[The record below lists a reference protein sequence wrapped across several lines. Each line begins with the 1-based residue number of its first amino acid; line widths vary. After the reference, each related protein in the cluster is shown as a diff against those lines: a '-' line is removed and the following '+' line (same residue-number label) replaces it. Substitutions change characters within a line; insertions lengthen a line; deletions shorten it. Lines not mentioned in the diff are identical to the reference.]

1 MFVAYSEAGFVSTN
15 LSLIPVSRSQRP
27 AIDAVAP
34 FGNLFSNCGRAKLSA
49 WTTSVSGAF
58 PALRRA
64 LAARTARPSSE
75 FAGYW

>member
-1 MFVAYSEAGFVSTN
+1 M
-15 LSLIPVSRSQRP
+15 P

-34 FGNLFSNCGRAKLSA
+34 AGNLFSNCGRAKFSA

-58 PALRRA
+58 PAFRSA
-64 LAARTARPSSE
+64 FAARTARPSSE